1 MNENTHSDGASDV
14 PWPTSDHRVR
24 VPDTS
29 MLPGSE
35 KAAPALVGLLNHAGQ
50 GAYETID
57 RLADSA
63 APAAQQLGER
73 VSAAGNALHA
83 KTDQLRDTRDEWV
96 ESVRTTVRRNPLAS
110 IAAAIAL
117 GAVIARIT
125 RITRITR

>member
-1 MNENTHSDGASDV
+1 MNETLHPAAASDV

-35 KAAPALVGLLNHAGQ
+35 KAPPPAVDLLNRAVQ
-50 GAYETID
+50 GAHETVD

-63 APAAQQLGER
+63 EPLARQLGER
-73 VSAAGNALHA
+73 ASAAEHALRA
-83 KTDQLRDTRDEWV
+83 KSNQWREAGGEWADGM
-96 ESVRTTVRRNPLAS
+96 RGTVRGSPLAWL
-110 IAAAIAL
+110 AAAAVL

-125 RITRITR
+125 R